1 MRINLPT
8 TKHAFPGDLCRNF
21 RRKDPF
27 VVCSFYFCVVNVDVT
42 TDDSD
47 FQVEFCIVEEC
58 LFKVSL

>member
-1 MRINLPT
+1 MPDVLTYADKLTHYKTCVSGRSLQ
-8 TKHAFPGDLCRNF
+8 NF

-42 TDDSD
+42 TYDSD
-47 FQVEFCIVEEC
+47 IVEEC